1 MSDSLFGLTS
11 YLLILSLLAVGG
23 LNGMLP
29 ELHRIIVEQEG
40 WLTTQ
45 QFSELFALCQAA
57 PGPNSIFITV
67 LGFELAGALGAL
79 VTTTAFTLPA
89 FFVAYY
95 AMRLWVAM
103 GERRWFYVIRRGL
116 MPITVGLIISSAW
129 FIAHTT
135 AVSMTH
141 LFIILI
147 SASLV
152 HYRRSSPAVLILSAG
167 VLGGFVAWI
176 RSGALI

>member
-11 YLLILSLLAVGG
+11 YLLVLSLLAVGG

-57 PGPNSIFITV
+57 PGPNSIFISV
-67 LGFELAGALGAL
+67 LGFELAGLLGAF
-79 VTTTAFTLPA
+79 VTTIAFTLPA

-95 AMRLWVAM
+95 AMRLWVIM
-103 GERRWFYVIRRGL
+103 GERRWFHVIRRGL
-116 MPITVGLIISSAW
+116 MPITVGLILSSAW

-135 AVSMTH
+135 AVSVTH
-141 LFIILI
+141 LFVTAI
-147 SASLV
+147 SAYLV
-152 HYRRSSPAVLILSAG
+152 HYQRSSPAILILRAG
-167 VLGGFVAWI
+167 ALGGIIELI
-176 RSGALI
+176 RSGLLV